1 MVVVIASQAR
11 SIIDLAEGAFTAAVA
26 ANPAWLIGGL
36 CAAGISMVAMA
47 LLRQR
52 TLRAAG
58 ERIGL
63 AEATVLTYAAGAVH
77 LTAPVGSVVACG
89 YLFRRLRQ
97 RGLRSVAIGYSLVVS
112 GMIASLTLALLAAAG
127 LLFNGPAT
135 NVISTLGGAV
145 GVFAIAAA
153 AAWTVRRPDTAGR
166 IAAAALT
173 RINHVLHRPAGTGQN
188 ALRQAIH
195 DLGQVR
201 PTPGDWT
208 TATLA
213 ATANWLLD
221 GGCLWACSHAVGL
234 SISPLALLTGYAL
247 AMAATGISPWPGGL
261 GIVDIALAVSLTTA
275 GAPTAVAVGALL
287 LYRLICNGSVIIGGW
302 IAVATHHAHHRAG
315 PLDSDTE
322 PVQAS
327 AP

>member
-1 MVVVIASQAR
+1 MVLVIASQAR

-36 CAAGISMVAMA
+36 CAAGTSTVAMA

-52 TLRAAG
+52 TLRAA
-58 ERIGL
+58 
-63 AEATVLTYAAGAVH
+63 
-77 LTAPVGSVVACG
+77 
-89 YLFRRLRQ
+89 
-97 RGLRSVAIGYSLVVS
+97 
-112 GMIASLTLALLAAAG
+112 
-127 LLFNGPAT
+127 
-135 NVISTLGGAV
+135 
-145 GVFAIAAA
+145 
-153 AAWTVRRPDTAGR
+153 
-166 IAAAALT
+166 
-173 RINHVLHRPAGTGQN
+173 
-188 ALRQAIH
+188 
-195 DLGQVR
+195 
-201 PTPGDWT
+201 
-208 TATLA
+208 LA

-221 GGCLWACSHAVGL
+221 GGCLWAGSHAVGL
-234 SISPLALLTGYAL
+234 SIFPLALLTGYAL

-275 GAPTAVAVGALL
+275 GAPTAVAVGAVL
-287 LYRLICNGSVIIGGW
+287 LYRLISIGSVIIGGW